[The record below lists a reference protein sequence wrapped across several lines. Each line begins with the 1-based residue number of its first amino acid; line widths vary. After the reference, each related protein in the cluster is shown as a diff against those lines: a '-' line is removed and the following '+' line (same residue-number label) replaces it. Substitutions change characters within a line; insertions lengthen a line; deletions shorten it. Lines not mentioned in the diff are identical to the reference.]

1 MGVETR
7 SQMTMQSV
15 QWQCQS
21 RENLSVSVS
30 RLSGHVSLLRERG
43 VGGREERR
51 EGMVEGVVE
60 RRRDGGGNGRG
71 GGREKERRGGMV
83 EGVVERR
90 RDGREW

>member
-7 SQMTMQSV
+7 SQITMQSM

-30 RLSGHVSLLRERG
+30 CLSGHVSLLREGG
-43 VGGREERR
+43 VDRS
-51 EGMVEGVVE
+51 
-60 RRRDGGGNGRG
+60 
-71 GGREKERRGGMV
+71 
-83 EGVVERR
+83 